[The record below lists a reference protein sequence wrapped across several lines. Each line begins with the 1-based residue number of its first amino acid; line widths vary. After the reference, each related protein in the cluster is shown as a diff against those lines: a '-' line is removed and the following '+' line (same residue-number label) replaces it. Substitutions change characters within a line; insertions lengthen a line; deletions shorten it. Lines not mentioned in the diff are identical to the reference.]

1 VKAPGPLK
9 RLASRPVWVVSLF
22 AVAVIALGLII
33 AGLVLMASDAVSDT
47 SLSTVA
53 STSTSIPTTSTTSP
67 TTTDST
73 SAGEPSTTTTTLYTH
88 PIKDPVRIV
97 IPAIKADALIV
108 KVGILANG
116 SMDVP
121 PFGLAGWYRLGPAPG
136 ASGPSV
142 IVGHVDTK
150 KGPDVFYRLRDLKP
164 GDEILVYDKSGDMAT
179 FVVDSSELILKS
191 ELPTTRIWNNTYEP
205 VIRLITC
212 GGKFD
217 RSTGHYLSNT
227 IVYGHLAE

>member
-1 VKAPGPLK
+1 MKAPEPERRVPL
-9 RLASRPVWVVSLF
+9 RPVWVGVLL
-22 AVAVIALGLII
+22 AVVVIAVCVIVAELL
-33 AGLVLMASDAVSDT
+33 LQRSDAVSNM
-47 SLSTVA
+47 SSTAVV
-53 STSTSIPTTSTTSP
+53 STSIPATTIYP
-67 TTTDST
+67 
-73 SAGEPSTTTTTLYTH
+73 H
-88 PIKDPVRIV
+88 PINDPVRV
-97 IPAIKADALIV
+97 VMPAIKADALII
-108 KVGILANG
+108 KIGILEDG

-142 IVGHVDTK
+142 IVWHLDTK
-150 KGPDVFYRLRDLKP
+150 TGPDVFYRLRDLKP
-164 GDEILVYDKSGDMAT
+164 GDEILVYDKSGDVAK

-191 ELPTTRIWNNTYEP
+191 ELPTTRIWNNTKEP

-227 IVYGHLAE
+227 IVYGHLVE

>member
-1 VKAPGPLK
+1 MKAPEPERRVPL
-9 RLASRPVWVVSLF
+9 RPVWVGVLL
-22 AVAVIALGLII
+22 AVAVIAVCAI
-33 AGLVLMASDAVSDT
+33 AAELLLQRSDAVSNM
-47 SLSTVA
+47 SSTAVV
-53 STSTSIPTTSTTSP
+53 STSVPATTIR
-67 TTTDST
+67 
-73 SAGEPSTTTTTLYTH
+73 AH
-88 PIKDPVRIV
+88 PINDPVRV
-97 IPAIKADALIV
+97 VMPAIKADALIV
-108 KVGILANG
+108 KVGILGDG

-142 IVGHVDTK
+142 IVGHLDTK
-150 KGPDVFYRLRDLKP
+150 TGPDVFYRLRDLRP
-164 GDEILVYDKSGDMAT
+164 GDEILVYDRSGDVAK

-191 ELPTTRIWNNTYEP
+191 ELPTTRIWNNTTEP

-227 IVYGHLAE
+227 IVYGHLVE